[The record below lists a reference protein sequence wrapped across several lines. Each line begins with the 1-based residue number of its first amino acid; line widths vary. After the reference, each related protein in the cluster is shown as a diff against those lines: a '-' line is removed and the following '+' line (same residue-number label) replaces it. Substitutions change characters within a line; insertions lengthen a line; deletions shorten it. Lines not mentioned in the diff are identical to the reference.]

1 MTPYHTRIT
10 QSCVLGYRI
19 TYMYMYMYM
28 CTVCKKWDEG
38 FLQHVWIGS
47 KMLIN
52 LWHKQMDL
60 PHTLTCLQ
68 KIFFEDLEDGMGI
81 AQL

>member
-10 QSCVLGYRI
+10 QSSVLGYCI
-19 TYMYMYMYM
+19 TCMYMYMYT
-28 CTVCKKWDEG
+28 CAVCKKLDEG

-47 KMLIN
+47 KTLIN

-60 PHTLTCLQ
+60 PHTFTCPQ
-68 KIFFEDLEDGMGI
+68 KSFFEDLEDGMSI